1 MKQLKV
7 ENLTKTYGEKSLF
20 ENISLT
26 ITEGE
31 RIGLIGVN
39 GTGKSTLLQI
49 ISGSESGDKGTV
61 TKAKDYTIGYLAQ
74 DPAFNEEDT
83 VLAAVFDGD
92 TAALRAMRKYEEVL
106 LAMSLDAENTKLH
119 DAYTAA
125 SQEMDAS
132 AAWDMNT
139 EAKTILERLGI
150 TDLTAKISALSGGQR
165 KRIGLA
171 QVLIE
176 TPDLLILDEPTNHL
190 DFQSIRWLEE
200 YLNRFKGAVLLVT
213 HDRYFLDRVTNHMVE
228 LDRGSA
234 YRYVGNYEKFMESKA
249 IRMENEVRESEKNKN
264 LYRKELAWMRRGP
277 QGRATKQNARQ
288 DRFHDLEKKVKTK
301 TDDSELAID
310 FVTSRLGKD
319 VFELKNLEKRFD
331 EKQALQDFSLIIQ
344 PGERL
349 GITGNNGTGKST
361 LLNML
366 AGKLAPDAG
375 EVVTGQTV
383 QIGYYTQQNEEMDP
397 DMRMIAY
404 LQEAGEQ
411 VTTSGGEV
419 ISVSAM
425 LERFLF
431 PPNSHG
437 KKIGSL
443 SGGEKRRLF
452 LLRILMERPNVLL
465 LDEPTNDLDTQTL
478 TVLEDYLESFNGTV
492 ITVSHD
498 RYFLDKVVNKLLV
511 FRAIGEV
518 EIFYGE
524 YSDYLKEL
532 EAKGK
537 PAKSMKKMANT
548 SVEKSSPEKKEKV
561 KLTYQEQLE
570 WDGIEDA
577 ISKLEK
583 DIESLN
589 ETLEQTGADFTK
601 AAEISGFITAKET
614 ELEQMMERWE
624 FLSQYAE

>member
-1 MKQLKV
+1 KQV
-7 ENLTKTYGEKSLF
+7 
-20 ENISLT
+20 
-26 ITEGE
+26 
-31 RIGLIGVN
+31 
-39 GTGKSTLLQI
+39 
-49 ISGSESGDKGTV
+49 
-61 TKAKDYTIGYLAQ
+61 
-74 DPAFNEEDT
+74 
-83 VLAAVFDGD
+83 
-92 TAALRAMRKYEEVL
+92 
-106 LAMSLDAENTKLH
+106 
-119 DAYTAA
+119 
-125 SQEMDAS
+125 
-132 AAWDMNT
+132 
-139 EAKTILERLGI
+139 
-150 TDLTAKISALSGGQR
+150 
-165 KRIGLA
+165 
-171 QVLIE
+171 
-176 TPDLLILDEPTNHL
+176 
-190 DFQSIRWLEE
+190 
-200 YLNRFKGAVLLVT
+200 
-213 HDRYFLDRVTNHMVE
+213 
-228 LDRGSA
+228 
-234 YRYVGNYEKFMESKA
+234 
-249 IRMENEVRESEKNKN
+249 
-264 LYRKELAWMRRGP
+264 
-277 QGRATKQNARQ
+277 
-288 DRFHDLEKKVKTK
+288 
-301 TDDSELAID
+301 
-310 FVTSRLGKD
+310 
-319 VFELKNLEKRFD
+319 
-331 EKQALQDFSLIIQ
+331 LQDFSLIIQ

-532 EAKGK
+532 EAKAK

-548 SVEKSSPEKKEKV
+548 SVEKAAPEKKEKV

-577 ISKLEK
+577 ISELEQT
-583 DIESLN
+583 IESLN

-601 AAEISGFITAKET
+601 AAEISELITAKET

>member
-165 KRIGLA
+165 KRVGLA

-288 DRFHDLEKKVKTK
+288 DRFHDLEKKVE
-301 TDDSELAID
+301 DSELAID

-331 EKQALQDFSLIIQ
+331 EKQVLQDFSLIIQ

-375 EVVTGQTV
+375 EVLTGQTV

-548 SVEKSSPEKKEKV
+548 SVEKSAPEKKEKV

>member
-1 MKQLKV
+1 
-7 ENLTKTYGEKSLF
+7 
-20 ENISLT
+20 
-26 ITEGE
+26 
-31 RIGLIGVN
+31 
-39 GTGKSTLLQI
+39 
-49 ISGSESGDKGTV
+49 
-61 TKAKDYTIGYLAQ
+61 
-74 DPAFNEEDT
+74 
-83 VLAAVFDGD
+83 
-92 TAALRAMRKYEEVL
+92 
-106 LAMSLDAENTKLH
+106 
-119 DAYTAA
+119 
-125 SQEMDAS
+125 
-132 AAWDMNT
+132 
-139 EAKTILERLGI
+139 
-150 TDLTAKISALSGGQR
+150 
-165 KRIGLA
+165 
-171 QVLIE
+171 
-176 TPDLLILDEPTNHL
+176 
-190 DFQSIRWLEE
+190 
-200 YLNRFKGAVLLVT
+200 

-331 EKQALQDFSLIIQ
+331 EKQVLQDFSLIIQ